1 MRFLL
6 LMVTVFLFGCG
17 EKKDEY
23 TETVIETGYKGP
35 ARVNPYL
42 AAERFL
48 KKGGWDAKSSRLWGD
63 YGNETATII
72 MPGSFL
78 STKGIG
84 MRVMEWVDEGGML
97 VITLSGGEA
106 EINDF
111 NRNSWRDLSAEEEF
125 RGLDYL
131 LEELEITLEEGS
143 FDEVGGGEDET
154 GGHLKTSWSVAEVGV
169 VDGEDDHDLKLE
181 FEGDLAMSAPRGE
194 EWDVPGTSRMVTV
207 PHGDGQVMVLSHA
220 RLFRNP
226 YLGRADHAT
235 FLELVADW
243 HYDGEIIFL
252 YGSGTSLKDLLWQHA
267 WQVVVAGLVLLLAW
281 LWMRIPRFGPLREDE
296 HTYRVPYGE
305 GLKASA
311 KFLWRKKALGHLIR
325 PLRSE
330 LERENSGEAGALY
343 EKMAAEAELPTDEVI
358 EAFTSENFQDPGTVT
373 RMVQKL
379 QLLRKR

>member
-1 MRFLL
+1 MRWFLL
-6 LMVTVFLFGCG
+6 MLCLFVSGCQD
-17 EKKDEY
+17 KREY
-23 TETVIETGYKGP
+23 TETIVETGYKGP

-48 KKGGWDAKSSRLWGD
+48 KKGGWDARSSRVWGD
-63 YGNETATII
+63 YGTETSTII

-97 VITLSGGEA
+97 VVTLNGGEA

-111 NRNSWRDLSAEEEF
+111 RRRSWDNLAEEGEF
-125 RGLDYL
+125 RGLEHV
-131 LEELEITLEEGS
+131 LEELEITRETGS
-143 FDEVGGGEDET
+143 FEVIERGEDQK
-154 GGHLKTSWSVAEVGV
+154 GGHLKESWNVAEVSI
-169 VDGEDDHDLKLE
+169 VDDEKEYDLELE
-181 FEGDLAMSAPRGE
+181 FEGDLALSAPSGV
-194 EWDVPGTSRMVTV
+194 EWDLPERSRMVTM
-207 PHGDGQVMVLSHA
+207 PYGDGMVMVLSHA
-220 RLFRNP
+220 RLLRNP
-226 YLGRADHAT
+226 YLARADHAT
-235 FLELVADW
+235 FLELLADW
-243 HYDGEIIFL
+243 HYEGPIVFL

-267 WQVVVAGLVLLLAW
+267 WQVVVAGLVLLVVW
-281 LWMRIPRFGPLREDE
+281 LWMRIARFGPIKTDEDV
-296 HTYRVPYGE
+296 HRAPYGE

-325 PLRSE
+325 PLRAE
-330 LERENSGEAGALY
+330 LECENTSDSGTLY
-343 EKMAAEAELPTDEVI
+343 EKMATEAEIPTEEVI